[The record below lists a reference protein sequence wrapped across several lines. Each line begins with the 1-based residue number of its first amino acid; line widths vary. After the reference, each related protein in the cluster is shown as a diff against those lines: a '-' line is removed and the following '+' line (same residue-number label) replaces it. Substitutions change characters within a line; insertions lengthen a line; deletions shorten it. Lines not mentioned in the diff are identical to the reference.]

1 MIHDSPNYLG
11 VVMLFKVVSSTLLA
25 CVLSAS
31 LAQAQSLARIGGPAN
46 LPPAGFS
53 GQQFVDARGCLFL
66 RAGFGATV
74 NWVPRVDRGRKPI
87 CGMTPSFGPAAVAAV
102 EADMAPEPRVVAPA
116 VVAPSRPAVVVAAV
130 PQVAPAA
137 PRGSLLGTLFAAPSP
152 ARTTPAPQV
161 VATPAQPAYRAE
173 AAATG
178 QIRCFT
184 SAPRLERVL
193 LRSGGTAL
201 VCTRGDGTLTG
212 WRSPLFP
219 AGAGVGAALNNQMMA
234 GATVLGQT
242 TPTTRASVPTPP
254 PGYRAAWTDGRLNPL
269 RGVGTAN
276 GQAQQ
281 DQVWT
286 RDIPAQLVVQQP
298 QQPVTAKPRTTVSTM
313 SAPQADAAASF
324 VQVGTFGQPANA
336 DGAKARLSALGL
348 PVSTSKITRS
358 GKVLQIV
365 YAGPFATTA
374 AAQAALTAARS
385 AGFGDAILR

>member
-1 MIHDSPNYLG
+1 
-11 VVMLFKVVSSTLLA
+11 MLFKVVSSTVLA
-25 CVLSAS
+25 CVLSVS
-31 LAQAQSLARIGGPAN
+31 LAQAQSLARISGPAN

-87 CGMTPSFGPAAVAAV
+87 CGMAPSFGPAVAAAV
-102 EADMAPEPRVVAPA
+102 QADMAPEARVVAPA
-116 VVAPSRPAVVVAAV
+116 VVAPSRPAVVVAAAPV
-130 PQVAPAA
+130 VASAPAA
-137 PRGSLLGTLFAAPSP
+137 PRGTILGTLFPTRA
-152 ARTTPAPQV
+152 TPEPQV
-161 VATPAQPAYRAE
+161 VAAPAQPAYRAE

-219 AGAGVGAALNNQMMA
+219 AGSGVGAALNNRMMA
-234 GATVLGQT
+234 GATVMGQT
-242 TPTTRASVPTPP
+242 TTATRASLPTPP
-254 PGYRAAWTDGRLNPL
+254 PGYRAAWTDDRLNPL
-269 RGVGTAN
+269 RGLGTAS

-286 RDIPAQLVVQQP
+286 RDIPAQLVVQPQP
-298 QQPVTAKPRTTVSTM
+298 QPATAKPRTTLSTM
-313 SAPQADAAASF
+313 SAPQAGTGGSL

-336 DGAKARLSALGL
+336 DGVKARLSALGL
-348 PVSTSKITRS
+348 PVSTAKITRS

-365 YAGPFATTA
+365 YAGPFGTPAE
-374 AAQAALTAARS
+374 AQAALTAARN